1 MAGKNT
7 PEVVPVKWS
16 KWNNVLAK
24 VLEFVLPHPE
34 GKLLYHGSGRLQF
47 SANLFGR
54 SKKNISWSL
63 YFKGSIMPTLAV
75 IGNAC

>member
-34 GKLLYHGSGRLQF
+34 GKLVYHGSGR
-47 SANLFGR
+47 A
-54 SKKNISWSL
+54 
-63 YFKGSIMPTLAV
+63 P
-75 IGNAC
+75 

>member
-34 GKLLYHGSGRLQF
+34 GKLLYHGSGRAL
-47 SANLFGR
+47 
-54 SKKNISWSL
+54 
-63 YFKGSIMPTLAV
+63 IMPTLAV